1 MEVMGGSEHS
11 QQGQESETA
20 IAVDKE
26 FTNEKKDAETK
37 EDWGTSANSQLITD
51 SETATALE
59 ENEVSHENF
68 DTDANDH
75 SKQGPEPDMGTETQ
89 NGPELELQMVVIL
102 P

>member
-37 EDWGTSANSQLITD
+37 ED
-51 SETATALE
+51 
-59 ENEVSHENF
+59 
-68 DTDANDH
+68 
-75 SKQGPEPDMGTETQ
+75 
-89 NGPELELQMVVIL
+89 
-102 P
+102 